1 MDKGAQHATIVSR
14 RAQRS
19 CYAGRNTVAI
29 ELAHLTIAQQE
40 EVYRNLASQGIYIA
54 KVGDRVQGC
63 GGEGQITSA
72 PPTSVLINGRP
83 IATAGAIA
91 GIDRDAHGCPACPHP
106 ASGVIVTVLP
116 DVLANGRP
124 VVVAGSETR
133 SSGCCQPRP
142 GWVKQGRDGFG
153 VTRTITQAD
162 ALRIRGRLVRG
173 A

>member
-1 MDKGAQHATIVSR
+1 VP
-14 RAQRS
+14 
-19 CYAGRNTVAI
+19 I
-29 ELAHLTIAQQE
+29 ELSQLTIAQQE
-40 EVYRNLASQGIYIA
+40 EVYRSLASQGIYIA
-54 KVGDRVQGC
+54 KVGDSVQGC
-63 GGEGQITSA
+63 GGVGQIASA

-91 GIDRDAHGCPACPHP
+91 RIASDAHGCPACPHP
-106 ASGVIVTVLP
+106 AIGVIVTAFP
-116 DVLANGRP
+116 DVCVNGRP

-153 VTRTITQAD
+153 NTRTITQSE